1 MKKFLGIVVLGL
13 LLNVFNLNNTEAN
26 TLKIKIDTIEN

>member
-13 LLNVFNLNNTEAN
+13 LWFSIGYAHQPVL
-26 TLKIKIDTIEN
+26 